1 MNRRIKSFIL
11 PLFTL
16 LCLTLLFSEMQGQK
30 KASGKKV
37 FVMEIRDEIDPRMSR
52 YVSLALDQATKNNA
66 DLIIVDMNTYGGALN
81 DADSIRKMFLEFK
94 KPIYV
99 FINKNAASAG
109 ALISISCDSIYMA
122 PGSTIGASTVVDGS
136 GTPASEKH
144 QSYMRSMMRATAEV
158 KHRDPNIA
166 EAMVGVSKGNDSS
179 SLKAGSVLS
188 FTTEEA
194 IRNNYCEGKVGSI
207 EEILQKN
214 NIGSY
219 ERINF
224 ELSFIEKTIAFFLSP
239 VLRGLLIL
247 LILGG
252 IYFELQTPGATFPI
266 ILAIAAGILYFVPSY
281 LNGLAQNWEILLF
294 FIGLL
299 LLALEIF
306 VIPGFGITGIT
317 GILLC
322 FASLVLVMLNNN
334 YFDFSYVTGDALIQ
348 AITVGLIGM
357 IGVVFLIIFGAPRL
371 LNTKFFK
378 NVALQKQMDNKEGYT
393 SNFNKQAMLGKTGI
407 AHTVLRPSGK
417 IRIGEEI
424 YDAFSSGDYIE
435 RGTEIIVID
444 DSSSSLK
451 VKKNA

>member
-1 MNRRIKSFIL
+1 
-11 PLFTL
+11 
-16 LCLTLLFSEMQGQK
+16 
-30 KASGKKV
+30 
-37 FVMEIRDEIDPRMSR
+37 
-52 YVSLALDQATKNNA
+52 
-66 DLIIVDMNTYGGALN
+66 
-81 DADSIRKMFLEFK
+81 
-94 KPIYV
+94 
-99 FINKNAASAG
+99 
-109 ALISISCDSIYMA
+109 
-122 PGSTIGASTVVDGS
+122 VDGS